1 VLADPEGFARLQRLG
16 PKKVPVLARGDRFIF
31 TQSLEDVAE
40 FVGLADSGL
49 ARLPPVALVE
59 RWLVVLRTAQGYA
72 RQFPPAR
79 FEQDAVASRPRPVR
93 VLAHH
98 VFRVAEAFLETA
110 VDGREYSIHAANQES
125 PVMLDGDGVARY
137 GEGIIARVEVWW
149 GALAKPGGAGRDCRA
164 ALPTYYG
171 PQSTHQLLERST
183 WHSAQHVR
191 QLAAVLEGCGLVPS
205 PRLAPETLAGLPL
218 PEGLWG

>member
-16 PKKVPVLARGDRFIF
+16 PRKVPVLARGDRFIF

-40 FVGLADSGL
+40 FVGLASSGL
-49 ARLPPVALVE
+49 VRLPPEALVE
-59 RWLVVLRTAQGYA
+59 KWLVVLRTAQDYT
-72 RQFPPAR
+72 RQFTPAR
-79 FEQDAVASRPRPVR
+79 FEEDAVASRPRPVR

-110 VDGREYSIHAANQES
+110 VDGREYSIGAANQES
-125 PVMLDGDGVARY
+125 PVKLDREAVARY
-137 GEGIIARVEVWW
+137 GAGVVARVEAWW
-149 GALAKPGGAGRDCRA
+149 DDLAGDRKAGRDCRA

-171 PQSTHQLLERST
+171 PQSTHQLLERCT

-191 QLAAVLEGCGLVPS
+191 QLAAVLEASGQVPA

-218 PEGLWG
+218 PAGLWG